1 MLRTTRLLQYFS
13 VNAYNADKNYY
24 KTLNVSEQATPTD
37 IKKAFRMLAKQ
48 YHPDST
54 NGHE

>member
-1 MLRTTRLLQYFS
+1 
-13 VNAYNADKNYY
+13 VKAYNADKNYY